1 MGSVFEL
8 NVMELEAVNRLLSY
22 TAHDVFDFPRLESQ
36 FRPASDII
44 LFALLIVQVSKN
56 GVYLVIQPNT

>member
-1 MGSVFEL
+1 
-8 NVMELEAVNRLLSY
+8 MELEAVNRLLSY